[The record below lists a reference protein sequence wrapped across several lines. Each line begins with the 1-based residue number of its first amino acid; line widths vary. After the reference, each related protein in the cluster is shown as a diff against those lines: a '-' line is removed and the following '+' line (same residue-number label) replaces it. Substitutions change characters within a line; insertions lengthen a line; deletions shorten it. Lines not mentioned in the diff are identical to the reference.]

1 MDKGCVFAAI
11 LMLSMALVTTDPRA
25 AEYESGFDFEISVPD
40 VWLVLTRSEVVD
52 HAEMFLA
59 DDGFSG
65 LRAIPLAM
73 RRMVYDRVRGGEL
86 EILYRMEDS
95 SGAFIDN
102 INILVQPGQRPT
114 TPGEVAQICS
124 ILPTEFSRVFGRPI
138 SMDACEMRDR
148 IRTRALYL
156 QFDGAVPG
164 TTTLQYQIHRA
175 ERPTLILTATAS
187 TEGLPRMMSEF
198 EEMIASIRLR

>member
-11 LMLSMALVTTDPRA
+11 LMLSMTLVTTDPRA
-25 AEYESGFDFEISVPD
+25 GEYESGFDFEISVPD
-40 VWLVLTRSEVVD
+40 VWLVLTRSEVAD
-52 HAEMFLA
+52 HAETFLA

-114 TPGEVAQICS
+114 TPAEVAQICS

-175 ERPTLILTATAS
+175 EHPTLILTATAS

-198 EEMIASIRLR
+198 EEMIASIRLH